1 MSRTFP
7 ASATGLSRKQGPRS
21 GDRHGFCPGMARW
34 RVKIQ
39 RKVRLKLGLR
49 LSMHNIGLNR
59 KWFFPF
65 NLQWIIM
72 RTSRFQ
78 LIFWAYLTALGLFTL
93 TRLGLLLIS
102 WSDAQVSAGS
112 LLEIFTTGLIF
123 DSGCFSYALIVPT
136 LYLWLC
142 PQKLWTHK
150 LNRGWVRLSLFLTLY
165 VGCFI
170 AVAEYLFWDEFSVRF
185 NFISIDY
192 LIYRREVTDNIMES
206 YPVVLLFAGMFV
218 VAMLIFY
225 LLRRPLKRTLLA
237 QESFSRR
244 SLVAGVLL
252 CLPVLSYV
260 LLGQPLRQ
268 ISKNVYQNE
277 LASNGPYQFVA
288 AFRNNELD
296 YQQFYATLPPRQ
308 ASELLRLNVAEPNSA
323 YIGDDLF
330 DIKREVNNPGPEKHL
345 NIVLIMV
352 ESLSSDFLGYFGNQD
367 GLTPV
372 LDGLIDKSLFFTNF
386 YATGTRT
393 TRGLEAVTLSIPP
406 TPGRSIVKRIGRETN
421 QWSLGNVLDQ
431 KGYQSYFV
439 YGGRS
444 YFENMNAFFGGNG
457 YQLVDQS
464 SVPSGQV
471 EFANAWG
478 MSDGDLYNQ
487 ALQVADR
494 AALRK
499 QPFFMHLMTTSNHR
513 PYTYPD
519 GKIDIPS
526 GSGRKGAVKYTDYA
540 IGEFL
545 RQARAKPW
553 FKETL
558 FVILADHQAGSAG
571 KSALPIERYHIPLWI
586 YAPGQIQPGKID
598 TLASQIDLPPT
609 LLGLLNM
616 SYESVFFGK
625 DIRRLP
631 PQDGRAFI
639 ANYQNLGLFNG
650 RQMAI
655 LEPRKIIREQSGLA
669 QGQVDEKSVSK
680 DDPLVRSDISY
691 YQVAAA
697 VFKQHLNAW
706 SKVN

>member
-1 MSRTFP
+1 
-7 ASATGLSRKQGPRS
+7 
-21 GDRHGFCPGMARW
+21 
-34 RVKIQ
+34 
-39 RKVRLKLGLR
+39 
-49 LSMHNIGLNR
+49 
-59 KWFFPF
+59 
-65 NLQWIIM
+65 M

-78 LIFWAYLTALGLFTL
+78 LIFWAYLTVLGFFTL

-123 DSGCFSYALIVPT
+123 DSGFFSYALIVPT

-142 PQKLWTHK
+142 PQKLWAHK
-150 LNRGWVRLSLFLTLY
+150 LNRGWVRLSLFIALY
-165 VGCFI
+165 ASSFI

-206 YPVVLLFAGMFV
+206 YPVVPLFAGMFV
-218 VAMLIFY
+218 VAMVVFY
-225 LLRRPLKRTLLA
+225 LLRRPLKRALLSR
-237 QESFSRR
+237 ESFSRR
-244 SLVAGVLL
+244 SLVAAVLL
-252 CLPVLSYV
+252 CLPVFSYM

-308 ASELLRLNVAEPNSA
+308 ASELLRLNVAEPNSS

-330 DIKREVNNPGPEKHL
+330 DIKRDVSNPGPEQHL

-431 KGYQSYFV
+431 KGYQSYFI

-444 YFENMNAFFGGNG
+444 Y
-457 YQLVDQS
+457 L
-464 SVPSGQV
+464 
-471 EFANAWG
+471 
-478 MSDGDLYNQ
+478 
-487 ALQVADR
+487 
-494 AALRK
+494 K
-499 QPFFMHLMTTSNHR
+499 T
-513 PYTYPD
+513 
-519 GKIDIPS
+519 
-526 GSGRKGAVKYTDYA
+526 
-540 IGEFL
+540 
-545 RQARAKPW
+545 
-553 FKETL
+553 
-558 FVILADHQAGSAG
+558 
-571 KSALPIERYHIPLWI
+571 
-586 YAPGQIQPGKID
+586 
-598 TLASQIDLPPT
+598 
-609 LLGLLNM
+609 
-616 SYESVFFGK
+616 
-625 DIRRLP
+625 
-631 PQDGRAFI
+631 
-639 ANYQNLGLFNG
+639 
-650 RQMAI
+650 
-655 LEPRKIIREQSGLA
+655 
-669 QGQVDEKSVSK
+669 
-680 DDPLVRSDISY
+680 
-691 YQVAAA
+691 
-697 VFKQHLNAW
+697 
-706 SKVN
+706 